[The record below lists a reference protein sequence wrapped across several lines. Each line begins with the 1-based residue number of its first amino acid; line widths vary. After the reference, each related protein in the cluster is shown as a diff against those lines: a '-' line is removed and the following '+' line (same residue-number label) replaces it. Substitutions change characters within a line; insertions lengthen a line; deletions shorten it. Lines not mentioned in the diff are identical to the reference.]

1 MRGVAR
7 YNDATLGTCKHPSHP
22 PITVGGKIITASGT
36 LVVNGRAVARL
47 NDLVKT
53 DCGHYDYINSASG
66 TVIGDPEPVARLNDT
81 VGKNGIY
88 VAKIITASGD
98 VSNT

>member
-1 MRGVAR
+1 MRGIAR
-7 YNDATLGTCKHPSHP
+7 LNDRTLGTCKHPSHP
-22 PITVGGKIITASGT
+22 PITVGGKIISASGT
-36 LVVNGRAVARL
+36 INVNSRPTARL
-47 NDLVKT
+47 NDIVKT

-66 TVIGDPEPVARLNDT
+66 TVIGDPQPVARLNDT

-98 VSNT
+98 VSTT